1 MAPTILTAETVQ
13 SILSEVIL
21 DRSTPVR
28 DAVDRYFA
36 PGYIQVTD
44 GAVSDRE
51 AFITHVEAVRGHI
64 QSGELKVVDFV
75 LDPARGVFADRHV
88 VKVVKNDG
96 NASELDVY
104 MFGRL
109 DGDGRITEVNE
120 ITRVISGASGDSEL
134 ARVRH

>member
-1 MAPTILTAETVQ
+1 AVQ

-28 DAVDRYFA
+28 DAVDRHFA
-36 PGYIQVTD
+36 PGYIQITD

-51 AFITHVEAVRGHI
+51 AFIKHVEALRGHI
-64 QSGELKVVDFV
+64 QSGEFKVVDFV
-75 LDPARGVFADRHV
+75 YDPVRGVFADRHV
-88 VKVVKNDG
+88 FKAVKNNG
-96 NASELDVY
+96 NTSELEIY
-104 MFGRL
+104 MFGKL
-109 DGDGRITEVNE
+109 DGDGRVTEVNE